1 VSYFACFVQ
10 QSWNSGVIRRKVL
23 VVKLLLAVTMLM
35 MLSVG
40 ANAQEHPPDL
50 LVHAAQCLAA
60 KDFLAP
66 SKSTALNFGY
76 LIDEKS
82 HPGDQVIYIVEYK
95 GSSRSK
101 GWVFVVFLKQQ
112 DRRQVFN
119 IQNNGTF
126 VRSKSGV
133 NFTGE
138 PLGGVWTHQHLVSAI
153 KRIEQQSRFTIPTKD
168 LATLSTLINCESY
181 TDNLK

>member
-1 VSYFACFVQ
+1 MIQ
-10 QSWNSGVIRRKVL
+10 RKVL
-23 VVKLLLAVTMLM
+23 IVKRLLAVTMLM
-35 MLSVG
+35 MLSAG

-60 KDFLAP
+60 KDFLAQ

-76 LIDEKS
+76 VIDEKS
-82 HPGDQVIYIVEYK
+82 YPGDQVIYIVEYK

-101 GWVFVVFLKQQ
+101 GWVFAVFFEQQ

-119 IQNNGTF
+119 IQNNGAF

-133 NFTGE
+133 NFTGTDE

-153 KRIEQQSRFTIPTKD
+153 KQIEQQSRFTIPTKN
-168 LATLSTLINCESY
+168 LAALSTLVNCKSY